1 MTIGD
6 IYGLLR
12 RFGLSAD
19 NPGFF
24 HISYAVY
31 LAFQQPA
38 RCLLAER
45 WLYPVVAQQ
54 YETDCLCVERDICSV
69 IDTLWARDPRLLKR
83 LSRSPLPQKP
93 APAEFVAILASL
105 FCSGGTAA

>member
-12 RFGLSAD
+12 RLGLSAD
-19 NPGFF
+19 NSGFF

-45 WLYPVVAQQ
+45 WL
-54 YETDCLCVERDICSV
+54 I
-69 IDTLWARDPRLLKR
+69 
-83 LSRSPLPQKP
+83 RSLPSNMKP
-93 APAEFVAILASL
+93 TVSA
-105 FCSGGTAA
+105 

>member
-12 RFGLSAD
+12 RLGLSAD

-31 LAFQQPA
+31 LAFQQPV

>member
-12 RFGLSAD
+12 RLGLSAD
-19 NPGFF
+19 NSGFF

-83 LSRSPLPQKP
+83 LSNV
-93 APAEFVAILASL
+93 EFFCGDASDVAKKLAQEHL
-105 FCSGGTAA
+105 RPDVITG